1 MSADTESHD
10 DVAGLFKR
18 LGRNDDTRQYHDF
31 SGAPALP
38 GKSAKVKAPSAEPA
52 PAPTAPPPVP
62 PKVQEPAVSRP
73 PSTPAIPAPALSAS
87 AQVGEGRGTA
97 LDALFQRLL
106 EAPLRSSAQ
115 SPLARLRAR

>member
-38 GKSAKVKAPSAEPA
+38 GKSAKVKAPSSEPA

-73 PSTPAIPAPALSAS
+73 LSAPATPAPSAS